1 MPNPYFQFKQFT
13 IRQDK
18 CAMKVGTDGVLL
30 GAWTKAAHSK
40 RILDVGTG
48 TGLIAIMLAQRSNAF
63 IDAVE
68 IDELAYQQAVE
79 NGKACPW
86 SDRISF
92 FHSSFHDFIKNANQ
106 TYDLIVSNSP
116 YHKESTKSPH
126 VGRHLAR
133 HSENLDYSAIIESS
147 SKLLALTGEISLII
161 PASEEINAQK
171 HAGMNG
177 MYCARITRIIPS
189 PGKNF
194 SRSLMEFSRQ
204 YRPLNEDIIMIEEK
218 GRHQFSP
225 EYIRLTKD
233 FYLKF
238 H

>member
-13 IRQDK
+13 IRQEK

-30 GAWTKAAHSK
+30 GAWTKTGYSK

-48 TGLIAIMLAQRSNAF
+48 TGLIAIMLAQRSDAF

-68 IDELAYQQAVE
+68 IDELAYQQAIE

-92 FHSSFHDFIKNANQ
+92 FHSSFDNFIKNTKQ
-106 TYDLIVSNSP
+106 TYDLIVSNPP
-116 YHKESTKSPH
+116 YHKDTTKSPR

-133 HSENLDYSAIIESS
+133 HSENLDYSGIIESS
-147 SKLLALTGEISLII
+147 SKLLTPTGEISLII
-161 PASEEINAQK
+161 PASEEMNAQMA
-171 HAGMNG
+171 AGFNG
-177 MYCARITRIIPS
+177 MYCNRITHIIPS
-189 PGKNF
+189 PGKEL

-204 YRPLNEDIIMIEEK
+204 YQPLNEDIIMIEEK
-218 GRHQFSP
+218 GRHQFSS

-238 H
+238 N